1 MLTQMVDTNNNGE
14 EEEKEEEGEEATARN
29 ASRSVMHKILNV
41 TAFFHAATGEREGAG
56 GGGEGP
62 R

>member
-1 MLTQMVDTNNNGE
+1 MLTQMVDTNNDGE
-14 EEEKEEEGEEATARN
+14 EEEKEEGEEATARN

-41 TAFFHAATGEREGAG
+41 TAFFHAATRGGRGGARG
-56 GGGEGP
+56 GGA